1 MIRLLW
7 RSAALILLL
16 LAGLLILFSFYRF
29 LSQARQSRTK
39 RAWSR
44 LLVRAC
50 GLRVRAHSAPRVH
63 WDRPTLIVLNH
74 VSWLDIF
81 VVNAVL
87 PATFVAKSEI
97 RRWPLVGP
105 LVAGTGTIF
114 VERGSRH
121 GVRHTNREIL
131 RRLTQGEPVAF
142 FPEGTTT
149 DGITLLPFHASLF
162 AVALPDG
169 DHLKRAVSVVP
180 AALRYMR
187 HGRPSEIPAYIGDQ
201 TLVNSVIKILGS
213 KGLEANL
220 QWLDPL
226 PAAEPGTTRQ
236 QLAQQAEQAI
246 RKSLLTA

>member
-29 LSQARQSRTK
+29 LSRARQSRTK
-39 RAWSR
+39 QAWSG

-50 GLRVRAHSAPRVH
+50 GLRVRVHSDPCMHA
-63 WDRPTLIVLNH
+63 DRPVLIVLNH

-97 RRWPLVGP
+97 RRWPLVGS

-121 GVRHTNREIL
+121 AVRHTNREIL
-131 RRLTQGEPVAF
+131 RRLAQGEPVAF

-149 DGITLLPFHASLF
+149 DGTTVLPFHASLF

-169 DHLKRAVSVVP
+169 DHLKQAVSVVP
-180 AALRYMR
+180 ATLRYLR
-187 HGRPSEIPAYIGDQ
+187 HGKPSEIPAYIGAQ
-201 TLVNSVIKILGS
+201 TLVNSVMKILAC

-220 QWLDPL
+220 YWLAPL
-226 PAAEPGTTRQ
+226 PSAEPGTTRQ

-246 RKSLLTA
+246 QGSLGKV